1 MRYEVRAT
9 VGVVW
14 KEERRLVV
22 VRREVDVVEGF
33 REVRGGGVG
42 EVGGGGVGARGDGER
57 DEGEDADEEGE
68 GEGGARF
75 GLMGRKEPE
84 GVVVGEHG
92 KVWVHGRVV
101 GGFIIAGESA
111 CVELMVKN
119 HSGRKVRSFF
129 LSLSFFFPPPHIHPS
144 PHPPHIEKGALCR

>member
-1 MRYEVRAT
+1 M
-9 VGVVW
+9 GVVW

-33 REVRGGGVG
+33 RERVDAF
-42 EVGGGGVGARGDGER
+42 GGVGAVGGAGMGE
-57 DEGEDADEEGE
+57 GGGGEGE
-68 GEGGARF
+68 GEGGEDGDEDGGARF

-119 HSGRKVRSFF
+119 HSGRKVCISS
-129 LSLSFFFPPPHIHPS
+129 SLFESYIAPS
-144 PHPPHIEKGALCR
+144 HIEKRRVTG